1 MSDKIKQKIAL
12 LIIVLIATL
21 LRFTGVNWDQNT
33 HLHPDERF
41 LTMVGTGLK
50 ITSNLNKYL
59 DPKTSTLNPVNVLDD
74 QGNKKY
80 SFFVYGSLPIT
91 INKIFAVATG
101 NDTYHGFTLSGRM
114 LSALFDLLT
123 VLLLFKIIEV
133 FEKNKVVNK
142 NIKYW
147 AAFFY
152 AVSVLPIQLSHFFAV
167 DTFLTFFLFMSLY
180 LIIRFYYY
188 KNYYLVILSGAF
200 LGFAFASKITALF
213 FMPLIALF
221 IPFTY
226 LHDIPISDKSFSI
239 LLAKNKKYIFLSF
252 VSILIFIFTTYL
264 SLRLSNPYMFEDA
277 SFLNPQISKLLM
289 QNWKTLK
296 SWEAKDVWF
305 PPAVQWLNRTPILFS
320 LWNMAVFGIGLPYFF
335 LVIIGSFIII
345 IKKRNFILVTILLW
359 SGVFFMYQ
367 STQSVKA
374 IRYFIFM
381 YPFLALLAAIGWN
394 YIIDKQRPYIKL
406 FCLLIILIWPISF
419 LSIYIK
425 PHSRIQASDWIYN
438 TLPPGSTIAWE
449 VWDDPLPLILPHHQG
464 KFYNLLELH
473 VFDPDTPEKWDKLN
487 SILSQSD
494 YYILSSNR
502 AWGSMPRVP
511 SLYPT
516 TTQFYKDLFS
526 GDRGFI
532 KIAEFTSYPTLQ
544 YLGIPLKIP
553 DDSAEESFTV
563 YDHPKVMIFK
573 NTER

>member
-41 LTMVGTGLK
+41 LTMVGTDLK
-50 ITSNLNKYL
+50 ITSNLIEYL

-101 NDTYHGFTLSGRM
+101 NDTYHGFTLSGRI
-114 LSALFDLLT
+114 LSAFFDLLT

-167 DTFLTFFLFMSLY
+167 DTFLNFFLFMSLY

-200 LGFAFASKITALF
+200 LGFAFASKVTAVFFLPLLLSFICFHFLQKTNFENHSAQTLF
-213 FMPLIALF
+213 
-221 IPFTY
+221 
-226 LHDIPISDKSFSI
+226 
-239 LLAKNKKYIFLSF
+239 KNKKVFLYFFISLFLFLGATYI
-252 VSILIFIFTTYL
+252 
-264 SLRLSNPYMFEDA
+264 SLRLTNPYMFEDA

-335 LVIIGSFIII
+335 LVIMGSFIIM

-381 YPFLALLAAIGWN
+381 YPFLALLAAIGWSRL
-394 YIIDKQRPYIKL
+394 IDKQRHLIKL

-425 PHSRIQASDWIYN
+425 PHSRVQASDWIYN

-563 YDHPKVMIFK
+563 YDHPKVIIFK
-573 NTER
+573 KIQR

>member
-1 MSDKIKQKIAL
+1 MTYQIKQRLVL
-12 LIIVLIATL
+12 LIIILIATL
-21 LRFTGVNWDQNT
+21 LRFTGVNWDQST

-41 LTMVGTGLK
+41 LTMVGTDLK
-50 ITSNLNKYL
+50 ITSNLNIYL
-59 DPKTSTLNPVNVLDD
+59 DPKTSTLNPINVLDE

-91 INKIFAVATG
+91 INKIFAVATD
-101 NDTYHGFTLSGRM
+101 NDTYHGFTLSGRI
-114 LSALFDLLT
+114 LSAFFDLLT

-133 FEKNKVVNK
+133 FEKNRVVNK
-142 NIKYW
+142 NVKYW

-188 KNYYLVILSGAF
+188 KNYYLVILSGVF
-200 LGFAFASKITALF
+200 LGFAFASKVTAVFFLPLLLSFICFHFLQKTYFENHSAQTLF
-213 FMPLIALF
+213 
-221 IPFTY
+221 
-226 LHDIPISDKSFSI
+226 
-239 LLAKNKKYIFLSF
+239 KNKKVFLYFFISLILFLGATYI
-252 VSILIFIFTTYL
+252 
-264 SLRLSNPYMFEDA
+264 SLRLTNPYMFEDA

-305 PPAVQWLNRTPILFS
+305 PPAIQWLNRTPILFS
-320 LWNMAVFGIGLPYFF
+320 LWNMAVYGIGLPYFF

-359 SGVFFMYQ
+359 SGSFFMYQ
-367 STQSVKA
+367 STQAVKA

-394 YIIDKQRPYIKL
+394 RLIDKQKPQIKL

-419 LSIYIK
+419 VSIYIK
-425 PHSRIQASDWIYN
+425 PHSRIKASEWIYN
-438 TLPPGSTIAWE
+438 TLPSGSTIAWE
-449 VWDDPLPLILPHHQG
+449 VWDDPLPLILPYHQG

-473 VFDPDTPEKWDKLN
+473 VFDPDTPEKWEKLN
-487 SILSQSD
+487 SVLSQSD